1 MRQPDTYVRLGVNS
15 HSPVVQR
22 YDVQNLDAAYGRI
35 LAARGASLDPR
46 ALAGLGAGELSTTA
60 LVGWTVLGA
69 FVVVGG
75 SYLLFQALRP
85 RRRR

>member
-1 MRQPDTYVRLGVNS
+1 MRQLDTYS

-22 YDVQNLDAAYGRI
+22 YDVQNLDAAYGRVR
-35 LAARGASLDPR
+35 AARGASLDPR
-46 ALAGLGAGELSTTA
+46 ALRGLGAGELSATA

-69 FVVVGG
+69 VVVAGG
-75 SYLLFQALRP
+75 GYLLFQALRP